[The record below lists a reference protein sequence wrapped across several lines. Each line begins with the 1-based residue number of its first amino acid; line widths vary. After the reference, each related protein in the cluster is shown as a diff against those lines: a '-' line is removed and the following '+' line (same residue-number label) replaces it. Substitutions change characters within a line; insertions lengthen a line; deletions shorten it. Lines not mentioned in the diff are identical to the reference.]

1 MPQLVSSGHTILV
14 IRHID
19 DEESGGAYYLL
30 WTDFNSN
37 EKSVFSSHKHH
48 NDNGNK

>member
-19 DEESGGAYYLL
+19 DEESGGADYQL
-30 WTDFNSN
+30 WHFNSN
-37 EKSVFSSHKHH
+37 EKSVFSLHKHH